1 MEDNLSELLAVI
13 NGNGVEANK
22 PIVKRDNDGGVMQ
35 EIEMER
41 LRLAGEFAE
50 LTRHPDAE
58 KVTIEI
64 DAGYKILKQ
73 TIREF
78 AQANIE
84 MLDLV
89 KDTPIEGGVERI
101 RKVWNEFFRDV
112 RQNLERARGLLSEN
126 NPSLPDESI
135 SVWLDFLISN
145 FKDIKWRD
153 EAPKEMRDRAFQL
166 IVYFD
171 KMKRQR
177 KTRAE
182 FRALIDKGFEVLNSM
197 RTRLGLEPF

>member
-1 MEDNLSELLAVI
+1 MEDNLSELLAAI
-13 NGNGVEANK
+13 NVV
-22 PIVKRDNDGGVMQ
+22 IVKRDNDGGVMQ
-35 EIEMER
+35 EIEAER
-41 LRLAGEFAE
+41 KRLAGEFAE

-84 MLDLV
+84 MLDIV

-101 RKVWNEFFRDV
+101 RKVWSEFFRDV
-112 RQNLERARGLLSEN
+112 RRNLERARGLLSDN
-126 NPSLPDESI
+126 NPSLPDESV

-153 EAPKEMRDRAFQL
+153 EAPKEMRDRAFRL

-171 KMKRQR
+171 KMKRAR
-177 KTRAE
+177 KTKAE

>member
-1 MEDNLSELLAVI
+1 MEDNLSELLAAI
-13 NGNGVEANK
+13 NEEGANH
-22 PIVKRDNDGGVMQ
+22 PIVKKDNDGSVMQ
-35 EIEMER
+35 EIEAER
-41 LRLAGEFAE
+41 KKLAGEFAE
-50 LTRHPDAE
+50 LTRHPDAG
-58 KVTIEI
+58 KMYIEV
-64 DAGYKILKQ
+64 DAGYRILKQ

-84 MLDLV
+84 MLDIV

-112 RQNLERARGLLSEN
+112 RRNLERARAILSEN
-126 NPSLPDESI
+126 NPALPDESI

-145 FKDIKWRD
+145 FKEIKWRD
-153 EAPKEMRDRAFQL
+153 DAPKGIRDRAFRL

-171 KMKRQR
+171 KMKCAR
-177 KTRAE
+177 KTRSE

-197 RTRLGLEPF
+197 RKQLNLDPF

>member
-13 NGNGVEANK
+13 NGVEANK

-35 EIEMER
+35 EIEAER
-41 LRLAGEFAE
+41 KRLAGEFAE

-58 KVTIEI
+58 KVYIEI

-73 TIREF
+73 TLREF

-84 MLDLV
+84 VLDIV

-112 RQNLERARGLLSEN
+112 RRNLERARGLLSDN
-126 NPSLPDESI
+126 NPSLPDESV

-171 KMKRQR
+171 KMKRER

>member
-13 NGNGVEANK
+13 NGVEANK

-41 LRLAGEFAE
+41 KRLAGEFVE

-58 KVTIEI
+58 KVYIEI

-84 MLDLV
+84 MLDIA
-89 KDTPIEGGVERI
+89 KDTPIEGGVEQI

-112 RQNLERARGLLSEN
+112 RRNLEQARGLLSDN

-153 EAPKEMRDRAFQL
+153 EAPKEMRDRAFRL

-171 KMKRQR
+171 KMKRER